1 MGEPFYI
8 ESYYTYSPYKKNVIP
23 AERSDAAPL
32 GGATPVIPA
41 ERSDASAVGGRYP
54 RATPVETAAPTSPP
68 PTAPAET
75 PPSSRRISP
84 RADSSYAAQPSPAA
98 LLNSWN

>member
-1 MGEPFYI
+1 MIIKHFVFAL
-8 ESYYTYSPYKKNVIP
+8 NVLLLFP
-23 AERSDAAPL
+23 RSEATPAPL
-32 GGATPVIPA
+32 GGATPV
-41 ERSDASAVGGRYP
+41 EMG
-54 RATPVETAAPTSPP
+54 APTSPP
-68 PTAPAET
+68 PAVPAET